1 MMNIL
6 TKKRGKKGFTLMEL
20 LIVVAIIA
28 ILVAISIPV
37 FTNQLEKAR
46 EATDVANVRSAKAL
60 AVAEYLTDD
69 TISSSASNVTYL
81 YNAKDGTL
89 VKDSGSTAATIDA
102 YGRGTKT
109 DGGVDTETGTV
120 DHTKEIVQVEIDK
133 DGNVKCTWVTGKT
146 N

>member
-37 FTNQLEKAR
+37 FTSQLEKAR
-46 EATDVANVRSAKAL
+46 EATDAANVRAAKAC
-60 AVAEYLTDD
+60 AVTEYLTSETPGANTYFYDAANGKLIDSD
-69 TISSSASNVTYL
+69 TAPSSIKGYGKGTDA
-81 YNAKDGTL
+81 NAK
-89 VKDSGSTAATIDA
+89 
-102 YGRGTKT
+102 
-109 DGGVDTETGTV
+109 VDTQYGGQDNSGKV
-120 DHTKEIVQVEIDK
+120 IKVEVDK
-133 DGNVKCTWVTGKT
+133 DGNTKCTWENAGTTTTG